1 MAIDVTKTLRQALAA
16 LEAEKARISRQIESI
31 QQVLAAGRL
40 APRQA
45 KRRIGTQGKKKRP
58 SLSAAARKV
67 ASQRMKAYWAKRK
80 SQAKAQGT
88 GDKSPGK

>member
-31 QQVLAAGRL
+31 QQVLAAGRR

-45 KRRIGTQGKKKRP
+45 KRRAGAQGKKKRTAPECRRSQGPEPTHESLLGKTAGP
-58 SLSAAARKV
+58 SE
-67 ASQRMKAYWAKRK
+67 
-80 SQAKAQGT
+80 
-88 GDKSPGK
+88 SPGDRR